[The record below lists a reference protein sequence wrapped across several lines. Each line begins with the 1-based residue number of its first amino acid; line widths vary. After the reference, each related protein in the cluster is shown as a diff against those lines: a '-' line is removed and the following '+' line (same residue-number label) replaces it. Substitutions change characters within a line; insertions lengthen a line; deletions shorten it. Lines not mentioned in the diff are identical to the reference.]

1 MLAAA
6 KSRSKKSSRL
16 TFRPS
21 LRAGAGRPRPFV
33 RGLFDSEFSPTK
45 DLVTGASNPQ
55 QLALRGVAGFL
66 LLPTLARRR
75 AELGLAVE
83 NDLGRPNLQYGM
95 QARLDVER
103 RLTGSARARISQVT
117 YRVRNDLTYFLP
129 TSQDTDANLAL
140 RYNMIHELI
149 VPLVDE
155 LSLSIAADML
165 FFQGKVAA
173 TQTPGMST
181 QLRLGLTYDR
191 LWKPRYQP
199 FF

>member
-1 MLAAA
+1 M
-6 KSRSKKSSRL
+6 
-16 TFRPS
+16 
-21 LRAGAGRPRPFV
+21 
-33 RGLFDSEFSPTK
+33 RGLFDTEFSPTR
-45 DLVTGASNPQ
+45 DLLTGATNPHQ
-55 QLALRGVAGFL
+55 RAVRGVAGLL
-66 LLPTLARRR
+66 LLPTPVRRR

-83 NDLGRPNLQYGM
+83 NDFGRPNLQYGV
-95 QARLDVER
+95 QARLDIER
-103 RLTGSARARISQVT
+103 RLRGRASVQVNQVT
-117 YRVRNDLTYFLP
+117 YRLRNDLTYFLP
-129 TSQDTDANLAL
+129 ASRDTDANLAL

-155 LSLSIAADML
+155 LSLSLAADVL

-173 TQTPGMST
+173 TRTPGMST